1 MNILLALL
9 VAILL
14 SAFQYLYKRKAPL
27 LFALRTL
34 MYFAVLLLLLDLKIE
49 KQVKNVVKP
58 DLYVLADN
66 TQSIAK
72 QKADKDLQQVLKQIQ
87 KSDFNQKFNLHYFEF
102 DNSLQKLDT
111 LSFLGTETD
120 LSKVLKELKNIH
132 NTSQKSPIILLSD
145 GQSTLGENYIY
156 SLSKDDKLQVFPVAV
171 GDTVQY
177 ADLKIDLLNV
187 NPFAYKGNRFPVEI
201 FTSYNGQNSI
211 TSYLIIKQGKQ
222 TVFKKKLV
230 FSKENNAQRISLLL
244 EANSVGNKHYSAY
257 LTKIENE
264 HNLLNN
270 SKYFSV
276 EIIDNAKK
284 ILLLSNIIHPDL
296 GVIKRSLSKDKYLQI
311 VHKNIS
317 DKNLDLSKYQVVI
330 LYQPTTDF
338 ATVLNKITQQ
348 KLSWLIITGKH
359 TDWRFINSQNL
370 FFNKQ
375 SSGATEQYFPVQ
387 NQAFSLFKLPE
398 LPTNSLT
405 PLTDIYGNINL
416 QGNTQTAYFSSVK
429 DIVTNQPLWVFNND
443 KKQALIAG
451 ENIWQWRMQCGIK
464 SKTESFDQLL
474 QQTIQYLSL
483 DKQFDRLKLQY
494 QRQYFQG
501 EQIEITTQ
509 VLDKN
514 LAFNDKA
521 QPVLSVKVGE
531 KWQKIPMSNQGT
543 FFHANLSN
551 LPTGTYQFNVYDK
564 ITSLKKSGSIVIL
577 PFSLEE
583 KNLRTDIVSLQQLA
597 KETQG
602 KVYDKNN
609 YNALIDYL
617 SKEDNYP
624 SISHI
629 TTKIM
634 PLVDYK
640 WLLFIILLLLV
651 IEWFLK
657 KLRGEL

>member
-34 MYFAVLLLLLDLKIE
+34 MYFAMLLLLLDLKIE

-72 QKADKDLQQVLKQIQ
+72 QKADKDLQQVLKQLQ
-87 KSDFNQKFNLHYFEF
+87 KSDFNQKFNLHYFKF
-102 DNSLQKLDT
+102 DNSLQKIDT

-120 LSKVLKELKNIH
+120 LGKALKELKNLH
-132 NTSQKSPIILLSD
+132 NTSQKSPVILISD

-156 SLSKDDKLQVFPVAV
+156 SLSKNNRLQVFPVAV
-171 GDTVQY
+171 GDTMQY
-177 ADLKIDLLNV
+177 TDIKIDLLNV

-201 FTSYNGQNSI
+201 FASYNGESNVS
-211 TSYLIIKQGKQ
+211 TKLIVKQGKRIVYQ
-222 TVFKKKLV
+222 KRLA
-230 FSKENNAQRISLLL
+230 FSKDNNSQRLSLLL
-244 EANSVGNKHYSAY
+244 EAKSIGNKHFSAY

-276 EIIDNAKK
+276 EIINNAKK

-311 VHKNIS
+311 INKKPS
-317 DKNLDLSKYQVVI
+317 DKSLKLTDYQAVI

-338 ATVLNKITQQ
+338 TDVFKQFKTK
-348 KLSWLIITGKH
+348 KLSWLIISGKH
-359 TDWRFINSQNL
+359 TDWQFINKQKL
-370 FFNKQ
+370 FFSKQ
-375 SSGATEQYFPVQ
+375 TAKATEQYFPVQ

-398 LPTNSLT
+398 LTVKSFT
-405 PLTDIYGNINL
+405 PLTDYYGTINL

-429 DIVTNQPLWVFNND
+429 GIVTSQPLWVFNND
-443 KKQALIAG
+443 EKQALIAG
-451 ENIWQWRMQCGIK
+451 ENIWQWRMQAGLL
-464 SKTESFDQLL
+464 SQSEQFDQLL
-474 QQTIQYLSL
+474 QQTVQYLSL
-483 DKQFDRLKLQY
+483 NKQFDRLKLQY

-501 EQIEITTQ
+501 ESIAITAQ

-521 QPVLSVKVGE
+521 QPVLSIKVGE
-531 KWQKIPMSNQGT
+531 QWQKIPMSNQGD
-543 FFHANLSN
+543 FFQANVSN
-551 LPTGTYQFNVYDK
+551 LPAGTYHFTVSDK
-564 ITSLKKSGSIVIL
+564 ISSLKKSGSIVIL
-577 PFSLEE
+577 PFSLED
-583 KNLRTDIVSLQQLA
+583 KNLQTDILSLQQLA
-597 KETQG
+597 KNTQG
-602 KVYDKNN
+602 KVFDKNN
-609 YNALIDYL
+609 FNTLIDYL

-629 TTKIM
+629 TNKKM

-640 WLLFIILLLLV
+640 WLLFAILLLLAV
-651 IEWFLK
+651 EWFLK